1 VISAER
7 LFKLVQKHNTHTK
20 SGKWH
25 PCGSRKDKEMARRR
39 EAILRQALMGLA

>member
-1 VISAER
+1 VITAER
-7 LFKLVQKHNTHTK
+7 LLKMVQKHNAHTK

-39 EAILRQALMGLA
+39 EAILRRTLMGLA